1 MLRDIR
7 ELASEPDAYAAELR
21 RRWGG
26 LLSYRYIGRSYA
38 SMDLGPA
45 DDTVTLRHDMRNAT
59 GGILLAVLGI
69 ASPEGG
75 GMSDL
80 EAVPNPVIHS
90 CQVLDPGR
98 DVRRFEVNT
107 EVMKRGR
114 QMGYS
119 RSRIVDADRPARVL
133 ALTEGQGISIGTP
146 PEGLGRMAVEPI
158 EVIDSPDLPPLWQ
171 VFGGH
176 RRPDG
181 HWALP
186 ELAAEVA
193 SPDAALHIGPQFVV
207 LETAA
212 LQRAA
217 EVVGTDRLQ
226 GALVARDVRRA
237 RQDRPVPDRS
247 RAARR
252 RAGHGRGA
260 HRHAR
265 RGRRGPGDHR
275 RVICV
280 PSGGRS
286 MTAPDKWV
294 RSDDDEWDIVS
305 SVGYTAL
312 LVAGWRALHAMS
324 AQPLVRDDYAKHF
337 ITASADPYLTGLLAD
352 PGTSEGA
359 TVFPRLYGVQTRFFD
374 EFFSSAADRGIRQA
388 VIVAAGLDSRSV
400 PAELAKW
407 HNSIRGRPAESPGVQ
422 RARAR
427 RACSRARRPSP
438 SGRRGSAR

>member
-7 ELASEPDAYAAELR
+7 ELASEPEAYAAELR

-38 SMDLGPA
+38 QMDLGPT
-45 DDTVTLRHDMRNAT
+45 DDTVTLRHDMRNMT

-98 DVRRFEVNT
+98 DVSRFEVMT
-107 EVMKRGR
+107 EQVKRGR

-119 RSRIVDADRPARVL
+119 RSRIVDADQPGRVL

-146 PEGLGRMAVEPI
+146 PEGLGRMEVEPI

-171 VFGGH
+171 VFGAH

-226 GALVARDVRRA
+226 GISSHVMFVARGKTGPFRIEAEPLAGAQGTVAVRTVMR
-237 RQDRPVPDRS
+237 DE
-247 RAARR
+247 
-252 RAGHGRGA
+252 GA
-260 HRHAR
+260 E
-265 RGRRGPGDHR
+265 D
-275 RVICV
+275 RVITFG
-280 PSGGRS
+280 S
-286 MTAPDKWV
+286 
-294 RSDDDEWDIVS
+294 
-305 SVGYTAL
+305 
-312 LVAGWRALHAMS
+312 
-324 AQPLVRDDYAKHF
+324 
-337 ITASADPYLTGLLAD
+337 YL
-352 PGTSEGA
+352 
-359 TVFPRLYGVQTRFFD
+359 F
-374 EFFSSAADRGIRQA
+374 
-388 VIVAAGLDSRSV
+388 
-400 PAELAKW
+400 
-407 HNSIRGRPAESPGVQ
+407 H
-422 RARAR
+422 
-427 RACSRARRPSP
+427 
-438 SGRRGSAR
+438 GSH